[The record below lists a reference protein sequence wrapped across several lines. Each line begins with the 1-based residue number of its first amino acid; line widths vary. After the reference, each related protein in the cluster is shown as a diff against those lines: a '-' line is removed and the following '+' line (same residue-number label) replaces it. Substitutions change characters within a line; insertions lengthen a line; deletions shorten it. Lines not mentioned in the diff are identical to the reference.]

1 MKEFNLN
8 DVLAGAPVV
17 TRDGRPVKIAGKITT
32 GINEA
37 IFYMD
42 KQVLGLIGRVTSQGT
57 IYSAVAHWDE
67 NGRTYVEQD
76 TENDLFMAPTTRK
89 EWIVRGANGN
99 VVFGPYKVKAHAE
112 SCYLLDQGATI
123 HEIIIM
129 E

>member
-1 MKEFNLN
+1 MKQFNLQAA
-8 DVLAGAPVV
+8 LAGAPVV
-17 TRDGRPVKIAGKITT
+17 TRDGRPVKIAGY
-32 GINEA
+32 NPDA
-37 IFYMD
+37 IE
-42 KQVLGLIGRVTSQGT
+42 SQRIAAWVGDFV
-57 IYSAVAHWDE
+57 IDYGE
-67 NGRTYVEQD
+67 NGKRYSYVD
-76 TENDLFMAPTTRK
+76 CDLFMAPTTRK